1 MPTEGI
7 PVSLWAGRL
16 SRNNKTATMNQLKEE
31 WKIWVERFKHKSD
44 SLNIIVNDF
53 SNLKLNVK

>member
-1 MPTEGI
+1 
-7 PVSLWAGRL
+7 
-16 SRNNKTATMNQLKEE
+16 MNQLKEE
-31 WKIWVERFKHKSD
+31 WKLWVESFKYKSD